1 MSLLAIA
8 DAGADATTRRLFHE
22 ITQLGENIPD
32 ELKEQQSWLRTM
44 EDMLQFCLREEE
56 GFVKGQIVL
65 LHYLEQAW
73 PTLPEET
80 RKIYKNNFWNYA
92 EIRTNKDRG
101 TLQNHLRAI
110 RAFFIEGIAPKHS
123 LQLPERDEQKRPVR
137 SEDGGVA
144 LKVVPWNPVSV
155 PLSKLV
161 AITAKAKSGKM
172 TDKLWTMTQDNG
184 VTWEEL
190 QLAMSSKSGSGSGS
204 DPNMKFVLAGEFL
217 LVTEGEEESQ
227 LGVISG
233 WDHYYNDPDCL
244 QTRALKRLI
253 ALLGILMDEEVLRK
267 AELKNRNKDVYPD
280 NT

>member
-8 DAGADATTRRLFHE
+8 DAGADATTKRLFHE
-22 ITQLGENIPD
+22 ITQLGEKIPD
-32 ELKEQQSWLRTM
+32 ELAEQQTWLKTM
-44 EDMLQFCLREEE
+44 EDMLRFCLREEE

-65 LHYLEQAW
+65 LHYLEKAW

-80 RKIYKNNFWNYA
+80 RKAYKNNFWNYA

-110 RAFFIEGIAPKHS
+110 RAFFIEGIAPNHS
-123 LQLPERDEQKRPVR
+123 LQLPERDAQKRPVR
-137 SEDGGVA
+137 AEEGGIA

-172 TDKLWTMTQDNG
+172 TDKLWTMAQDDG
-184 VTWEEL
+184 VTWEQL
-190 QLAMSSKSGSGSGS
+190 QLAMTTKGTPGSGS
-204 DPNMKFVLAGEFL
+204 DPNMKFLLEGEFL
-217 LVTEGEEESQ
+217 LVTEGDDEAQ
-227 LGVISG
+227 LGVLHG
-233 WDHYYNDPDCL
+233 WDQYYDNPDCL
-244 QTRALKRLI
+244 HTRALKRLI
-253 ALLGILMDEEVLRK
+253 ALLGILMDEEVLRR
-267 AELKNRNKDVYPD
+267 AEVKGRNQDVYPD